1 MAVEEGRL
9 DVQEEG
15 RIKKE
20 AWPEGSRRCP
30 AG

>member
-1 MAVEEGRL
+1 MKMAVEGRL
-9 DVQEEG
+9 DVQEGGIE
-15 RIKKE
+15 KE